1 MQNNFNLEVYKL
13 LIAQLMYNL
22 MNRKVWQVKRKSGAI
37 SVLKTTTYLKH
48 RDFEKGFILLHTFQN
63 LSCHKFRNPKY

>member
-22 MNRKVWQVKRKSGAI
+22 MNRKVCDR
-37 SVLKTTTYLKH
+37 
-48 RDFEKGFILLHTFQN
+48 
-63 LSCHKFRNPKY
+63 